1 MPKEDI
7 TIGVNVELNVSKVSA
22 EGYLKLVEIYCN
34 KNGKSIKSHQKNDGS
49 IELVFVEDHTPICQI
64 KQK

>member
-7 TIGVNVELNVSKVSA
+7 TIGVNVEVNVSKVSA
-22 EGYLKLVEIYCN
+22 EGYLKLAEIYCN
-34 KNGKSIKSHQKNDGS
+34 KKGKCIKSHQKNDGG